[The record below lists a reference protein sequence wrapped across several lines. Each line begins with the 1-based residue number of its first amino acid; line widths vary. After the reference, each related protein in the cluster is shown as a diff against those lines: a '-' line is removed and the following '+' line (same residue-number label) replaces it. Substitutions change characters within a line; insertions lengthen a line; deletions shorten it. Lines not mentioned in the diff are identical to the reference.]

1 MKKIIRI
8 LILCLSCI
16 GACWL
21 LPACSSAL
29 EEPESGGGGDG
40 STVTLTIQAMVPGTT
55 TRADA
60 TSIPEREQIDKLRI
74 IVVDKTTNNVE
85 YNSLLNFP
93 NRDGS
98 SYNIEVTK
106 NGTKLVYFLA
116 NTESLTNLSLPRKGQ
131 TWNGTEVDGYVLHS
145 LPENRL
151 PFTSKYEIEVNE
163 EDVSATCYIAIAA
176 IKFSLD
182 FTNKTESNIEVQSLK
197 ISSIADQSYLLP
209 HLNSKDDWD
218 KWITSVTSNDNN
230 PKPYIT
236 AYSIPEGTLH
246 QEFEVKAN
254 KTATETDDGNG
265 TGNGDG
271 TDDATGNTSDGSS
284 FTVATNETYTF
295 DSFYCHESKFILQGE
310 TKQYYSI
317 QFEIGDKTYYGVI
330 KGLESLIRSTHVTI
344 HININKLDTNPGNI
358 IIWGTITPWTPY
370 EPIEGELEEVT
381 SEP

>member
-1 MKKIIRI
+1 MKKIVRI
-8 LILCLSCI
+8 LILCLGCI
-16 GACWL
+16 IACGL
-21 LPACSSAL
+21 LPACSSAI
-29 EEPESGGGGDG
+29 EEPESGGRSDG
-40 STVTLTIQAMVPGTT
+40 STVTLTIQAAVPGTT

-60 TSIPEREQIDKLRI
+60 TSIPEREQIDRLRI
-74 IVVDKTTNNVE
+74 IVIDKATNNVE

-197 ISSIADQSYLLP
+197 ISSIANQSYLLP
-209 HLNSKDDWD
+209 HLNSKDDWNE
-218 KWITSVTSNDNN
+218 WITSVTSNDND

-236 AYSIPEGTLH
+236 AYSIPEYTLH

-330 KGLESLIRSTHVTI
+330 KGLESLIRSTHVII
-344 HININKLDTNPGNI
+344 HINIKALDDNPGNI
-358 IIWGTITPWTPY
+358 VVWGTITPWTEDP
-370 EPIEGELEEVT
+370 PVEGGLEEVT

>member
-1 MKKIIRI
+1 
-8 LILCLSCI
+8 
-16 GACWL
+16 
-21 LPACSSAL
+21 
-29 EEPESGGGGDG
+29 
-40 STVTLTIQAMVPGTT
+40 MVPGTT

-163 EDVSATCYIAIAA
+163 EDVAATCYIAIAS

-182 FTNKTESNIEVQSLK
+182 FTNNTEKEIEVQSLK
-197 ISSIADQSYLLP
+197 ISSIADRSYLLP
-209 HLNSKDDWD
+209 HLDSKEDWD
-218 KWITSVTSNDNN
+218 KWIESVTSDD
-230 PKPYIT
+230 KEYIT
-236 AYSIPEGTLH
+236 AYSIPTDTQH
-246 QEFEVKAN
+246 QEFEVKAED
-254 KTATETDDGNG
+254 TTTGTDDG
-265 TGNGDG
+265 DG
-271 TDDATGNTSDGSS
+271 TTDDDSGNTSDGSS
-284 FTVATNETYTF
+284 FTVETGKTYTF

-310 TKQYYSI
+310 TEQHYSI
-317 QFEIGDKTYYGVI
+317 QFEIGDKTYYGEI
-330 KGLESLIRSTHVTI
+330 DDLKSLIRSTHVTI

>member
-116 NTESLTNLSLPRKGQ
+116 NTESLTNPSLPRKGQ
-131 TWNGTEVDGYVLHS
+131 TWNRTTVDDYVLRS

-151 PFTSKYEIEVNE
+151 PFTSKYEIEVKE
-163 EDVSATCYIAIAA
+163 EDVAATCYIAIAA

-182 FTNKTESNIEVQSLK
+182 FTNNTGQEIEVNSLK
-197 ISSIADQSYLLP
+197 ISSIADCSYLLP
-209 HLNSKDDWD
+209 HLDSKKDWD
-218 KWITSVTSNDNN
+218 EWITSVTSNDNDS
-230 PKPYIT
+230 KPYIT
-236 AYSIPEGTLH
+236 AYSIPEGTRH
-246 QEFEVKAN
+246 QEFEVKVEN
-254 KTATETDDGNG
+254 TTTG

-330 KGLESLIRSTHVTI
+330 KGLESLIRSTHVII
-344 HININKLDTNPGNI
+344 HINIKALDDNPGNI
-358 IIWGTITPWTPY
+358 VVWGTITPWTEDP
-370 EPIEGELEEVT
+370 PVEGGLEEVT

>member
-116 NTESLTNLSLPRKGQ
+116 NTESLTNLSSLPSKGQ
-131 TWNGTEVDGYVLHS
+131 TWDGTTVDDYRLHS
-145 LPENRL
+145 LPKGRL
-151 PFTSKYEIEVNE
+151 PFTSKYEIEVEE
-163 EDVSATCYIAIAA
+163 EDVAATCYIAIAA

-182 FTNKTESNIEVQSLK
+182 FTNNTGKEIEVKSLK
-197 ISSIADQSYLLP
+197 ISSIADCSYLFP
-209 HLNSKDDWD
+209 HNEEWD
-218 KWITSVTSNDNN
+218 EWVENVTGDGEKKYFTN
-230 PKPYIT
+230 YE
-236 AYSIPEGTLH
+236 IPSDAEHNEFTVPIPSSGNEG
-246 QEFEVKAN
+246 ESGVG
-254 KTATETDDGNG
+254 TET
-265 TGNGDG
+265 
-271 TDDATGNTSDGSS
+271 SPSS
-284 FTVATNETYTF
+284 FTVPAEENNNTYTIP
-295 DSFYCHESKFILQGE
+295 DFYCHESKFILQGE

-317 QFEIGDKTYYGVI
+317 QFEIEDKTYYGVI
-330 KGLESLIRSTHVTI
+330 EDLESLIRSTHVII
-344 HININKLDTNPGNI
+344 HININKLDDNPGNI
-358 IIWGTITPWTPY
+358 VVWGTITPWTEEKPV
-370 EPIEGELEEVT
+370 EGGLEEVT

>member
-1 MKKIIRI
+1 MKKIVRI
-8 LILCLSCI
+8 LILCLGCI
-16 GACWL
+16 IACGL
-21 LPACSSAL
+21 LPACSSAI
-29 EEPESGGGGDG
+29 EEPESGGRSDG
-40 STVTLTIQAMVPGTT
+40 STVTLTIQAAVPGTT

-60 TSIPEREQIDKLRI
+60 TSIPEREQIDRLRI
-74 IVVDKTTNNVE
+74 IVIDKATNNVE

-106 NGTKLVYFLA
+106 NGTKQVYFLA
-116 NTESLTNLSLPRKGQ
+116 NTESLTNLSSLPSKGQ
-131 TWNGTEVDGYVLHS
+131 TWNGRTVDGYVLHS
-145 LPENRL
+145 LPEGRL
-151 PFTSKYEIEVNE
+151 PFTSKYEIEVKE
-163 EDVSATCYIAIAA
+163 EDVAATCYIAIAA

-182 FTNKTESNIEVQSLK
+182 FTNKTGSNIEVKSLK
-197 ISSIADQSYLLP
+197 ISSIANQSYLLP
-209 HLNSKDDWD
+209 HLDSEDWD
-218 KWITSVTSNDNN
+218 KWIESVTSDD
-230 PKPYIT
+230 KEYIT
-236 AYSIPEGTLH
+236 AYSIPTNTQH

-265 TGNGDG
+265 T
-271 TDDATGNTSDGSS
+271 DDATGNTSDGSS
-284 FTVATNETYTF
+284 FTVETGKTYTF

-310 TKQYYSI
+310 TEQHYSI
-317 QFEIGDKTYYGVI
+317 QFEIGDKTYYGEI
-330 KGLESLIRSTHVTI
+330 DGLKSLIRSTHVTI

>member
-1 MKKIIRI
+1 MKKIVRI
-8 LILCLSCI
+8 LILCLSYI
-16 GACWL
+16 VACGL
-21 LPACSSAL
+21 LPACTSAL
-29 EEPESGGGGDG
+29 EETESGSGSDD
-40 STVTLTIQAMVPGTT
+40 STVTLTIHAVVPGTT

-60 TSIPEREQIDKLRI
+60 TSIPEREQIDRLRI
-74 IVVDKTTNNVE
+74 IVIDKTTNNVE
-85 YNSLLNFP
+85 YNNLLNFP

-106 NGTKLVYFLA
+106 NGTKQVYFLA
-116 NTESLTNLSLPRKGQ
+116 NTEDFTNLSLPSKGQ
-131 TWNGTEVDGYVLHS
+131 TWDGTTVDDYVLHS
-145 LPENRL
+145 LPEGRL
-151 PFTSKYEIEVNE
+151 PFTSKYEIEVKE
-163 EDVSATCYIAIAA
+163 EDVAATCYIAIAA

-182 FTNKTESNIEVQSLK
+182 FTNNTGKEIEVKSLK
-197 ISSIADQSYLLP
+197 ISSIADRSYLLP
-209 HLNSKDDWD
+209 HLDSEDWD
-218 KWITSVTSNDNN
+218 KWIESVTSDD
-230 PKPYIT
+230 KEYIT

-265 TGNGDG
+265 T
-271 TDDATGNTSDGSS
+271 DDATGNTSDGSS
-284 FTVATNETYTF
+284 FTVETGKTYTF

-310 TKQYYSI
+310 TEQHYSI
-317 QFEIGDKTYYGVI
+317 QFEIGDKTYYGEI
-330 KGLESLIRSTHVTI
+330 DGLKSLIRSTHVTI

>member
-131 TWNGTEVDGYVLHS
+131 TWNGTEVDDYVLHS

-163 EDVSATCYIAIAA
+163 EDVAATCYIAIAS

-182 FTNKTESNIEVQSLK
+182 FTNNTEKEIEVKSLK
-197 ISSIADQSYLLP
+197 ISSIANRSYLLP
-209 HLNSKDDWD
+209 HLDSKEDWD
-218 KWITSVTSNDNN
+218 KWIESVTSDD
-230 PKPYIT
+230 KEYIT
-236 AYSIPEGTLH
+236 AYSIPTDTRH

-265 TGNGDG
+265 T
-271 TDDATGNTSDGSS
+271 DDATGNTSDGSS
-284 FTVATNETYTF
+284 FTVETGKTYTF

-310 TKQYYSI
+310 TEQHYSI
-317 QFEIGDKTYYGVI
+317 QFEIGDKTYYGEI
-330 KGLESLIRSTHVTI
+330 DGLKSLIRSTHVTI

>member
-8 LILCLSCI
+8 LILCLGCI

-21 LPACSSAL
+21 LPACSSAI

-40 STVTLTIQAMVPGTT
+40 STVTLTIQAAVPGTT

-106 NGTKLVYFLA
+106 NGTKQVYFLA
-116 NTESLTNLSLPRKGQ
+116 NTESLTNLSSLPSKGQ
-131 TWNGTEVDGYVLHS
+131 TWDGTTVDDYRLHS
-145 LPENRL
+145 LPEDRL
-151 PFTSKYEIEVNE
+151 PFTSKYEIEVEE
-163 EDVSATCYIAIAA
+163 EDVAATCYIAIAA

-182 FTNKTESNIEVQSLK
+182 FTNNTGKEIEVKSLK
-197 ISSIADQSYLLP
+197 ISSIADRSYLLP
-209 HLNSKDDWD
+209 HLDSKEDWD
-218 KWITSVTSNDNN
+218 KWIESVTSDD
-230 PKPYIT
+230 KKYIT
-236 AYSIPEGTLH
+236 AYSIPTDTQH
-246 QEFEVKAN
+246 KEFEVKVEN
-254 KTATETDDGNG
+254 TTTG
-265 TGNGDG
+265 TGNGDE
-271 TDDATGNTSDGSS
+271 TEDATENTSDDSS

-330 KGLESLIRSTHVTI
+330 KGLESLIRSTHVII
-344 HININKLDTNPGNI
+344 HININKLDDNPGNI
-358 IIWGTITPWTPY
+358 VVWGTITPWTEDPAV
-370 EPIEGELEEVT
+370 EGGLEEVT
-381 SEP
+381 PEP

>member
-16 GACWL
+16 GACGL
-21 LPACSSAL
+21 LPACSSAI

-74 IVVDKTTNNVE
+74 IVVDEATNNVE
-85 YNSLLNFP
+85 YNSLEDFP
-93 NRDGS
+93 ERDGS
-98 SYNIEVTK
+98 SYDIEVTK

-116 NTESLTNLSLPRKGQ
+116 NTEGLNLSLPGKGQ
-131 TWNGTEVDGYVLHS
+131 TWNETAVDDYVLKP
-145 LPENRL
+145 LPEERL
-151 PFTSKYEIEVNE
+151 PFTSKYEIEVEE

-182 FTNKTESNIEVQSLK
+182 FTNNTRQEIEVKSLK

-209 HLNSKDDWD
+209 HLDSKKDWD
-218 KWITSVTSNDNN
+218 EWITSVTSNDNDS
-230 PKPYIT
+230 KPYIT
-236 AYSIPEGTLH
+236 AYSIPEGTQH
-246 QEFEVKAN
+246 QEFKVKAN
-254 KTATETDDGNG
+254 KTATETDDG
-265 TGNGDG
+265 DG
-271 TDDATGNTSDGSS
+271 TTDDDSGNTPDGSS

-295 DSFYCHESKFILQGE
+295 APFYCHESKFILQGE
-310 TKQYYSI
+310 KKQYYSI

-330 KGLESLIRSTHVTI
+330 KGLESLIRSTHVII
-344 HININKLDTNPGNI
+344 HININALDTNPGNI
-358 IIWGTITPWTPY
+358 VVWGTITPWTEEQPV
-370 EPIEGELEEVT
+370 EGGLEEVT
-381 SEP
+381 PEP

>member
-21 LPACSSAL
+21 LPVCSSAL

-163 EDVSATCYIAIAA
+163 EDVAATCYIAIAS

-182 FTNKTESNIEVQSLK
+182 FTNDTGKAIEVNSLK
-197 ISSIADQSYLLP
+197 ISSIADLP
-209 HLNSKDDWD
+209 
-218 KWITSVTSNDNN
+218 
-230 PKPYIT
+230 
-236 AYSIPEGTLH
+236 
-246 QEFEVKAN
+246 
-254 KTATETDDGNG
+254 
-265 TGNGDG
+265 
-271 TDDATGNTSDGSS
+271 
-284 FTVATNETYTF
+284 
-295 DSFYCHESKFILQGE
+295 
-310 TKQYYSI
+310 
-317 QFEIGDKTYYGVI
+317 
-330 KGLESLIRSTHVTI
+330 
-344 HININKLDTNPGNI
+344 
-358 IIWGTITPWTPY
+358 
-370 EPIEGELEEVT
+370 
-381 SEP
+381 